1 MSESRFRHG
10 ALFYDGEDEF
20 VEGTASFLR
29 EGVRAGEP
37 ALVVVEAHKIDRL
50 RSALDGDADGVRFL
64 DMQQVGQNPARIIPL
79 WRDFV
84 DANVG
89 PHNRARGI
97 GEPIWAARSASEL
110 TECQRH
116 ESLLNLAFDGGH
128 GWDLLCPYDAASLC
142 DDVLEEA
149 RRSHP
154 ILADGLGRRPSDSY
168 DADAAKDPFFGELP
182 QPAGPTE
189 SLRYGAGDLADV
201 RGFVERY
208 ARGAGLASQQVGD
221 LVLAVS
227 ELATNSVRHATGTGR
242 VRLWTE
248 GRKLLCEVSDR
259 GLIDEPLAG
268 RVMPPPDALGGR
280 GIWIVNQLCDLVQ
293 VRSSDRG
300 TTIRL
305 HMERQAV
312 AGSREAAG
320 RSRSAIS
327 G

>member
-1 MSESRFRHG
+1 MSDGGFRHG
-10 ALFYDGEDEF
+10 ALFYEGEEEF
-20 VEGTASFLR
+20 VAGTAAFIR

-37 ALVVVEAHKIDRL
+37 ALVVVDAPKIERL
-50 RSALDGDADGVRFL
+50 RSELGGDTDGVRFV
-64 DMQQVGQNPARIIPL
+64 DMQEVGQNPARIIPL

-84 DANVG
+84 DANLG
-89 PHNRARGI
+89 PHSRARGI
-97 GEPIWAARSASEL
+97 GEPIWAARSAPEL

-116 ESLLNLAFDGGH
+116 ESLLNLAFDDGH
-128 GWDLLCPYDAASLC
+128 GWDLLCPYDVAALG
-142 DDVLEEA
+142 DDVLDEA

-154 ILADGLGRRPSDSY
+154 ILADRTGEWHSHTY
-168 DADAAKDPFFGELP
+168 DADAARDPFFGDLP
-182 QPAGPTE
+182 EPSGPTE
-189 SLRYGAGDLADV
+189 SLRYGAGDLARV
-201 RGFVERY
+201 RGVVERY
-208 ARGAGLASQQVGD
+208 AVGAGLGPRSVGD

-227 ELATNSVRHATGTGR
+227 ELATNSVRHATGTGC

-248 GRKLLCEVSDR
+248 GRTLLCEITDG

-268 RVMPPPDALGGR
+268 RVMPAPDALGGR

-300 TTIRL
+300 TAIRL
-305 HMERQAV
+305 HMELQAAAV
-312 AGSREAAG
+312 SGVAG